1 MILSQGNKEVPMISR
16 LHNSTSRDSL
26 VNPQQARQ
34 VIGALGLLIALC
46 GNRSCM
52 GMILQQARS
61 EIGSLLDSEEQAQVR
76 NSSRAA

>member
-1 MILSQGNKEVPMISR
+1 MSR
-16 LHNSTSRDSL
+16 LHNPPSRVPL

-46 GNRSCM
+46 GNRSCL

-61 EIGSLLDSEEQAQVR
+61 EIGSLLDSEEQAQGLDP
-76 NSSRAA
+76 SRAA